1 VRWAIIGT
9 IDIITEAA
17 LILISVLMVKDV
29 LRSRK
34 AKAVV
39 ITAFGCRIL

>member
-17 LILISVLMVKDV
+17 LILISVVMVKDV
-29 LRSRK
+29 LTSWK
-34 AKAVV
+34 AKAAV
-39 ITAFGCRIL
+39 IAAFGCRIL